1 MDSLRSRKRRPT
13 HPGEVLREDVLP
25 ALGVTQEQFAE
36 QLGVSRM
43 TISELLHEKR
53 ELSTDMALRL
63 SKALDT
69 SAESWLNMQTAL
81 NLWEARQ
88 SPSPALETIK
98 PFSKKR
104 GTEVA

>member
-43 TISELLHEKR
+43 TVSELLHEKR

-69 SAESWLNMQTAL
+69 SAESWLNMQTAV

-88 SPSPALETIK
+88 SPSSALEAIK
-98 PFSKKR
+98 PFRKKR

>member
-88 SPSPALETIK
+88 SPLPALEAIK
-98 PFSKKR
+98 PFPKKR
-104 GTEVA
+104 GSEVA